1 MSNQTERV
9 KLPAIGGS
17 SLLVVFCV
25 LCLTVFAML
34 CLTQVQS
41 DGRLSKASA
50 EAVASY
56 YRADVRAQEILAALR
71 SGRIPREVR
80 VDGTRFFYE
89 CPISATQTLAVE
101 VECRGEDYTV
111 LRWQAESSV
120 DWEADDTLLV
130 WNGEPSEEEGEP

>member
-1 MSNQTERV
+1 MDKKE
-9 KLPAIGGS
+9 KAPAPLVGGS
-17 SLLVVFCV
+17 SLLVIFSV

-80 VDGTRFFYE
+80 ADGTRFFYE

-101 VECRGEDYTV
+101 VERRGEDYTV

-130 WNGEPSEEEGEP
+130 WNGEPSGEEGEP

>member
-1 MSNQTERV
+1 MDKKEKAPSPLV
-9 KLPAIGGS
+9 GGS
-17 SLLVVFCV
+17 SLLVIFSV

-34 CLTQVQS
+34 CLAQVQS
-41 DGRLSKASA
+41 GGRLSKASA

-56 YRADVRAQEILAALR
+56 YQAEARAHEILAALR

-80 VDGTRFFYE
+80 VNGTRFCYE
-89 CPISATQTLAVE
+89 CPISSTQTLAVE
-101 VECRGEDYTV
+101 VECRGEDYAV

-130 WNGEPSEEEGEP
+130 WDGEPMNREEEP

>member
-1 MSNQTERV
+1 MDKKEKASAPLV
-9 KLPAIGGS
+9 GGS
-17 SLLVVFCV
+17 SLLVIFSV

-34 CLTQVQS
+34 CLAQVQS

-80 VDGTRFFYE
+80 MNGTRFCYE
-89 CPISATQTLAVE
+89 CPISSTQILAVE
-101 VECRGEDYTV
+101 AERRGEDYAV

-130 WNGEPSEEEGEP
+130 WNGEPSGGEEEP

>member
-1 MSNQTERV
+1 MDKKE
-9 KLPAIGGS
+9 KAPAPLVGGS
-17 SLLVVFCV
+17 SLLVIFSV

-80 VDGTRFFYE
+80 ADGTRFFYE

-101 VECRGEDYTV
+101 VEREDYTV
-111 LRWQAESSV
+111 LRWQAVSAVE
-120 DWEADDTLLV
+120 WEADDTLAV
-130 WNGEPSEEEGEP
+130 WGGETIGGEADP